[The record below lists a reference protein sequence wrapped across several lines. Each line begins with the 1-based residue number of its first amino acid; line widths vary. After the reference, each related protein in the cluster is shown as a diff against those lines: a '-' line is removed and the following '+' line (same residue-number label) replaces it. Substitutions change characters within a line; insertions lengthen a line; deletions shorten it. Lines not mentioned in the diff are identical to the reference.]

1 MAPVHTLASFQSV
14 LSNVSSMDEKSPTAM
29 MIPLGVLPSSSEGTV
44 KVKQQR
50 KGLSMEDKLKIIE
63 RLEEGASHRKVA
75 KEYGISQS
83 TVGNIKK
90 KKDQVRLFVSTLD
103 TRAALKRKNLR
114 VAKDVPHEAAVYQW
128 YVGETVKGIYVTGSA
143 LAEKAKLIYWQ
154 MHHADP
160 DFNPDAFRATN
171 GWLSSFKERHGISF
185 YGTPKKIKSTP
196 AKTKEN

>member
-1 MAPVHTLASFQSV
+1 
-14 LSNVSSMDEKSPTAM
+14 MDEKTPTAM

-44 KVKQQR
+44 KQRR

-63 RLEEGASHRKVA
+63 RLEEGASYGKIA
-75 KEYGISQS
+75 KEFSIGRS
-83 TVGNIKK
+83 TVCYIKK
-90 KKDQVRLFVSTLD
+90 KKDQVRFFVSTLD
-103 TRAALKRKNLR
+103 TRAALKRKNLC

-171 GWLSSFKERHGISF
+171 GWLSCFKARHGINF
-185 YGTPKKIKSTP
+185 GGTFKQANNAT
-196 AKTKEN
+196 

>member
-1 MAPVHTLASFQSV
+1 
-14 LSNVSSMDEKSPTAM
+14 MDEKTPTAM

-44 KVKQQR
+44 KRQR
-50 KGLSMEDKLKIIE
+50 KDLSMEDKLKIIE
-63 RLEEGASHRKVA
+63 RLEEGASHRKLA

-83 TVGNIKK
+83 TVGYIKK

-114 VAKDVPHEAAVYQW
+114 VAKDVPREAAVYQW

-154 MHHADP
+154 MHHADTG
-160 DFNPDAFRATN
+160 FNPDAFRATN
-171 GWLSSFKERHGISF
+171 GWLWCFKERHGISF
-185 YGTPKKIKSTP
+185 RGAPKQVKNTDV
-196 AKTKEN
+196 

>member
-1 MAPVHTLASFQSV
+1 MIGRCSCTCIFQSV
-14 LSNVSSMDEKSPTAM
+14 LSNVSSIDEKTPTT
-29 MIPLGVLPSSSEGTV
+29 MIMPLGVLPSSSEGTV
-44 KVKQQR
+44 KQRR

-83 TVGNIKK
+83 TVGYIKK
-90 KKDQVRLFVSTLD
+90 KKDHVRLFVSTLD

-128 YVGETVKGIYVTGSA
+128 YVDETVKGIFVTGSA

-154 MHHADP
+154 MHHSDP
-160 DFNPDAFRATN
+160 IFNPDAFRATN

-185 YGTPKKIKSTP
+185 CGAPKQVKNTDV
-196 AKTKEN
+196 

>member
-1 MAPVHTLASFQSV
+1 
-14 LSNVSSMDEKSPTAM
+14 MDEKTPTAM

-44 KVKQQR
+44 KRQR

-63 RLEEGASHRKVA
+63 RLEEGASYGKIA
-75 KEYGISQS
+75 KEFAIGRS
-83 TVGNIKK
+83 TVVYIKK
-90 KKDQVRLFVSTLD
+90 KKDHVRLFVSTLD

-154 MHHADP
+154 MHHTDP

-171 GWLSSFKERHGISF
+171 GWLWCFKERHGINF
-185 YGTPKKIKSTP
+185 RGAPKQVKNTD
-196 AKTKEN
+196 A

>member
-1 MAPVHTLASFQSV
+1 
-14 LSNVSSMDEKSPTAM
+14 MDEKTSTAM
-29 MIPLGVLPSSSEGTV
+29 MTPLGVLPSSSEGTV
-44 KVKQQR
+44 KRQR

-63 RLEEGASHRKVA
+63 RLEEGASHGKVA
-75 KEYGISQS
+75 KEFAIGRS
-83 TVGNIKK
+83 TVGDIKK

-103 TRAALKRKNLR
+103 TKAALKRKKLF

-160 DFNPDAFRATN
+160 DFNPYAFRATN
-171 GWLSSFKERHGISF
+171 GWLWCFKERHGISF
-185 YGTPKKIKSTP
+185 RGAPKQV
-196 AKTKEN
+196 KTTDV

>member
-1 MAPVHTLASFQSV
+1 MVAAHVLASFQSV
-14 LSNVSSMDEKSPTAM
+14 LSNVSSMDEKTSTAM
-29 MIPLGVLPSSSEGTV
+29 MSPLGVLPSSSEGTV
-44 KVKQQR
+44 KRQR

-75 KEYGISQS
+75 MEYGISQS
-83 TVGNIKK
+83 SVGYIKK
-90 KKDQVRLFVSTLD
+90 KKDHIRLFVSTLD
-103 TRAALKRKNLR
+103 TKAALKRKNLR

-128 YVGETVKGIYVTGSA
+128 YVDETVKCIFVTGSA

-185 YGTPKKIKSTP
+185 HGAPKQVKNTD
-196 AKTKEN
+196 A